1 MSSDWRT
8 ISYQSTCSDPFPKPA
23 MSFEPVEIP
32 DDVVEEYDKQGRR
45 WYVQNGIRMA
55 SITTILKETDR
66 EGQLALQEW
75 RDRVGYEVAQQI
87 SDAAADLGTRW
98 HNFCEHYVMGEDV
111 TPYITQPGDW
121 ERASALAHM
130 LNHQIVRVWASES
143 KVAKPNLIEDHGA
156 AGRMDML
163 VELRNGKLGIL
174 DFKTGKK
181 AKTGNRLRN
190 YGVQATFY
198 ASTVS
203 ELISRPVETII
214 IAQLNEHE
222 YLWQTSTPAL
232 YLDELKT
239 RVADFYRRMPH
250 EDN

>member
-1 MSSDWRT
+1 MV
-8 ISYQSTCSDPFPKPA
+8 
-23 MSFEPVEIP
+23 FEPVQIP
-32 DDVVEEYDKQGRR
+32 DNVVEEYDNQGRR
-45 WYVQNGIRMA
+45 WYVQNGVRMA

-75 RDRVGYEVAQQI
+75 RDRVGHEVAEHI
-87 SDAAADLGTRW
+87 SNAAADLGTRW

-130 LNHQIVRVWASES
+130 LNHQIRRVWASES
-143 KVAKPNLIEDHGA
+143 KVAKPNLIQGKGA

-163 VELRNGKLGIL
+163 VESHTGKLGIL

-181 AKTGNRLRN
+181 PKTGNRLRN

-198 ASTVS
+198 ATTVS
-203 ELISRPVETII
+203 ELIGRPVTNII

-222 YLWQTSTPAL
+222 YLWQTSKPAL
-232 YLDELKT
+232 YRDELKT
-239 RVADFYRRMPH
+239 RVLDFYRRVS
-250 EDN
+250 